1 MPWHAA
7 LHHSFHSPASLRK
20 SIFEDVLLGSMPRSL
35 PAPTPVKSAW
45 QWDVAGCDSDG
56 YADAAEVGVKGEG
69 RRKTEEE
76 VVVQFL
82 LVDSVKCRERKVNRR
97 GSFMMLQVVVSLSHD
112 VA

>member
-1 MPWHAA
+1 MWYHVVLCTEVPWHAA

-82 LVDSVKCRERKVNRR
+82 LVDSVKCR
-97 GSFMMLQVVVSLSHD
+97 
-112 VA
+112 

>member
-7 LHHSFHSPASLRK
+7 HSFRSPASLRK

-45 QWDVAGCDSDG
+45 QWDVAGGCDSGG
-56 YADAAEVGVKGEG
+56 YADAAEVRVKGEG

-82 LVDSVKCRERKVNRR
+82 LVDSVKCR
-97 GSFMMLQVVVSLSHD
+97 
-112 VA
+112 